1 MAVLADDEMIVHGN
15 AERARDLDD
24 RPRHVDIGARRR
36 RVAGGMVVHQNDR
49 GRGEL
54 ERALDHFARVNWSVV
69 DGAGL
74 VLLVG
79 DEMVA
84 LVEEQD
90 AEVLLALET
99 HGGAAVVE
107 HARP

>member
-1 MAVLADDEMIVHGN
+1 M
-15 AERARDLDD
+15 
-24 RPRHVDIGARRR
+24 
-36 RVAGGMVVHQNDR
+36 
-49 GRGEL
+49 
-54 ERALDHFARVNWSVV
+54 V

-79 DEMVA
+79 DEMVG
-84 LVEEQD
+84 LVEKQD
-90 AEVLLALET
+90 AKVLLALEA